1 MTTAAQPPAPSTR
14 AIAPDVARG
23 LMLLMIALANAP
35 WLAFDV
41 TRGFT
46 LSHAK
51 DAEGLDLAWQVIS
64 IIAIDGR
71 SYPLFA
77 FLFGYGIWQLYRRQ
91 YQSGIDERSARRL
104 LQRRH
109 LWMLAFG
116 ALHALLLWYGDI
128 IGAYGLTGLII
139 VAALLGRSDKA
150 LKITAWILAGLIAMG
165 AVFSVV
171 SAIVLQFLLDGGI
184 VDRAMFETGGF
195 DPFAL
200 LAIDDYGLSMV
211 VRLGVWVAM
220 TIGQV
225 LFMTVPLAVIL
236 GILAA
241 RRGLLDSPADH
252 VRALRRLAVAGIAI
266 GWIGGALTALQFVGV
281 LPLDDVLDWG
291 LQGVHS
297 LTGVACGVG
306 YAAAFGLLA
315 IRMQR
320 RPGPVGFALQAV
332 GKRSM
337 TSYLLQSVVMAPLL
351 SPWGF
356 GVGERITPLALV
368 AVAVGTWL
376 ATVAV
381 AVLLERAGRRGPAEW
396 LLRRLAY
403 GHRAVA
409 APTPVTASDHRPA
422 AATESRT

>member
-51 DAEGLDLAWQVIS
+51 DAEGLDLAWQLIS

-91 YQSGIDERSARRL
+91 YQSGTDERSARRL

-171 SAIVLQFLLDGGI
+171 SAIVLQFLFDGGI

-241 RRGLLDSPADH
+241 RRGLRTLVCEVDTKGDLADAAEFARWCLARQEELGGRFRIAVVAAGATQPDGSLRFAVEDLLAAGAVIDAIAAVGIDHQSPEA
-252 VRALRRLAVAGIAI
+252 AAAASAYLGLRRATRHL
-266 GWIGGALTALQFVGV
+266 LTA
-281 LPLDDVLDWG
+281 
-291 LQGVHS
+291 S
-297 LTGVACGVG
+297 
-306 YAAAFGLLA
+306 
-315 IRMQR
+315 
-320 RPGPVGFALQAV
+320 
-332 GKRSM
+332 
-337 TSYLLQSVVMAPLL
+337 
-351 SPWGF
+351 
-356 GVGERITPLALV
+356 
-368 AVAVGTWL
+368 
-376 ATVAV
+376 ATVRETGLPV
-381 AVLLERAGRRGPAEW
+381 DLT
-396 LLRRLAY
+396 
-403 GHRAVA
+403 
-409 APTPVTASDHRPA
+409 PTPEVRHLS
-422 AATESRT
+422 